1 MQVAAQT
8 RMQYHYDAAGN
19 RISRTFVEAQPT
31 QNAPRLMGHGG
42 EVTVS
47 PTVTTGEVTITT
59 TLDPEQTSL
68 SYIVSNLQGG
78 VLAVGDITARQT
90 AVQLGNFSDG
100 IYLLSVQR
108 AQGTTTFKV
117 IKR

>member
-1 MQVAAQT
+1 
-8 RMQYHYDAAGN
+8 
-19 RISRTFVEAQPT
+19 
-31 QNAPRLMGHGG
+31 MGHGG